1 MTNHVYLAV
10 LVVYILGF
18 PAMYYYSLRR
28 DAKCDLERNPREAF
42 IFAFFWPALVLF
54 IVLIIFIEKII
65 RLAYAACGYFRSKL
79 RGKH

>member
-18 PAMYYYSLRR
+18 PVMYYYSLRR

-54 IVLIIFIEKII
+54 MVVIIFFEKII
-65 RLAYAACGYFRSKL
+65 RLAYAALAYFRSKL

>member
-42 IFAFFWPALVLF
+42 IFALFWPALVLF
-54 IVLIIFIEKII
+54 MVVIIFIEKTI
-65 RLAYAACGYFRSKL
+65 RLAYAARAYFRSKL

>member
-1 MTNHVYLAV
+1 MMTLAHLGILAIYL
-10 LVVYILGF
+10 LGF
-18 PAMYYYSLRR
+18 AGMYFYSLKR
-28 DAKCDLERNPREAF
+28 DVECSLDRNPREAF